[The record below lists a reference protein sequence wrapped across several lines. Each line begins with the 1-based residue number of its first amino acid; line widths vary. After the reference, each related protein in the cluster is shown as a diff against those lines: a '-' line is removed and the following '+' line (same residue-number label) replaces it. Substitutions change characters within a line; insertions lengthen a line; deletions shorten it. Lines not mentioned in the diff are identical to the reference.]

1 MVQFNQNRCFEKQIL
16 ERSMIGFVHRSFN
29 FVIYSN
35 ISTVFWWYSFSHHRV
50 YLLCVLFGFVGLIL
64 VLNLNWRP
72 FRQNG
77 EHLLS
82 NPSPFTPYP
91 SMSMIFLLV
100 AFCVGYFILL
110 YFFNSSQKS
119 GRNVS
124 VGVSLEGDVK
134 GRITFLSHCS
144 PSPASLQK
152 SLILSL

>member
-1 MVQFNQNRCFEKQIL
+1 
-16 ERSMIGFVHRSFN
+16 MIGFVHRSFN
-29 FVIYSN
+29 FVFYTNKIIHLVITAS
-35 ISTVFWWYSFSHHRV
+35 ICCVFCLVS
-50 YLLCVLFGFVGLIL
+50 LAPL

-91 SMSMIFLLV
+91 SVSMIFLLV
-100 AFCVGYFILL
+100 AFCVCYFILL

-152 SLILSL
+152 SLMLSLY

>member
-1 MVQFNQNRCFEKQIL
+1 
-16 ERSMIGFVHRSFN
+16 MIGFVHRSFN
-29 FVIYSN
+29 FVIYTNKIIHLVITAS
-35 ISTVFWWYSFSHHRV
+35 ICCVFCSVS
-50 YLLCVLFGFVGLIL
+50 LAPL
-64 VLNLNWRP
+64 VFNLNWRP

-100 AFCVGYFILL
+100 AFCVCYFILL

-119 GRNVS
+119 GRNAS

-152 SLILSL
+152 SLMLSLY